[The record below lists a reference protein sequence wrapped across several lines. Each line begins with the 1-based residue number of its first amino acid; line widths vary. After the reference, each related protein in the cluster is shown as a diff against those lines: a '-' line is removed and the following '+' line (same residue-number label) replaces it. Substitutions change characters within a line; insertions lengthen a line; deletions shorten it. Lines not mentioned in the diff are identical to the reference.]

1 VHDYTEVLCVC
12 LKPSCLSSAPFLQYQ
27 EQMITFY
34 NVLLRMALYTAGLA
48 VQSARTS
55 SEHDRSD
62 ASGCVSDCSE
72 DGLKSIKQEAV
83 SDTAAAAASSS
94 IASGSASGSCDS
106 PKPLVTAPAS
116 APIGTVPAAAST
128 AATAAAAAAATAAG
142 AGTTATY
149 SVAAAVQELQRLR
162 IFKQCV
168 QQCLTSSET
177 AEQQLETLQFVATAA
192 TQAAPLVASA
202 TAAATAAA
210 AAVTQHG
217 GAALT
222 EAAAA
227 ELKQLQQMR
236 KFVLQALHSSTD
248 AVSTVTRIAFVV
260 PA

>member
-1 VHDYTEVLCVC
+1 
-12 LKPSCLSSAPFLQYQ
+12 
-27 EQMITFY
+27 
-34 NVLLRMALYTAGLA
+34 MALYTAGLS
-48 VQSARTS
+48 VKSALTS
-55 SEHDRSD
+55 SEHDRSSD

-72 DGLKSIKQEAV
+72 DGLKSIKHEAI
-83 SDTAAAAASSS
+83 SDTAAAAAAAAVSSS
-94 IASGSASGSCDS
+94 SDSSSGRLNGSCDS
-106 PKPLVTAPAS
+106 PKPLVAAAAAAPV
-116 APIGTVPAAAST
+116 GTVPAAAS
-128 AATAAAAAAATAAG
+128 AAAGAFAAAAAT
-142 AGTTATY
+142 TTGSA
-149 SVAAAVQELQRLR
+149 SCAAVVSVSAALQELQRLR
-162 IFKQCV
+162 TFKQCV

-192 TQAAPLVASA
+192 TQAAPLVA

>member
-1 VHDYTEVLCVC
+1 M
-12 LKPSCLSSAPFLQYQ
+12 SNCLSLAPLFQCQ
-27 EQMITFY
+27 EQMITLY

-48 VQSARTS
+48 VQSALTS

-94 IASGSASGSCDS
+94 IASNSANGSCDS
-106 PKPLVTAPAS
+106 PTPLVTAPAS
-116 APIGTVPAAAST
+116 APIGTVPAAGS
-128 AATAAAAAAATAAG
+128 AAVAPAAAAVATTGSASC
-142 AGTTATY
+142 TATY

-177 AEQQLETLQFVATAA
+177 AEQQLETLQFVAAAAAA

-210 AAVTQHG
+210 AAVTQQNG
-217 GAALT
+217 TALT